1 MAVSLPWPQTSLTGK
16 NSLDNRMGVP
26 GPIRRARASKAVV
39 HIPRATCGSRDLEPY
54 LSVKAPRTSCN
65 HSNAFRRV
73 STDAASSWFQT
84 GPNYIEISS
93 LVQ

>member
-39 HIPRATCGSRDLEPY
+39 HSTRNVR
-54 LSVKAPRTSCN
+54 VKGPRTIPVRQGS
-65 HSNAFRRV
+65 
-73 STDAASSWFQT
+73 
-84 GPNYIEISS
+84 
-93 LVQ
+93 